1 MNVKLNAKKTHRAKD
16 RQKREVPTAFLVA
29 AFSSPLW
36 ATSRVGSGGNGLDTF
51 PSSNWQRLFFFFAH
65 YLK

>member
-36 ATSRVGSGGNGLDTF
+36 ATSKVGSGGNGLDTS